1 MGGNG
6 GGVEGRGKSA
16 MDCAMDCGT
25 KVVGRGGV
33 DGGWEVLGE
42 G

>member
-6 GGVEGRGKSA
+6 GGVEGRGKS
-16 MDCAMDCGT
+16 AMDCGT

-33 DGGWEVLGE
+33 DGGWEVFGE